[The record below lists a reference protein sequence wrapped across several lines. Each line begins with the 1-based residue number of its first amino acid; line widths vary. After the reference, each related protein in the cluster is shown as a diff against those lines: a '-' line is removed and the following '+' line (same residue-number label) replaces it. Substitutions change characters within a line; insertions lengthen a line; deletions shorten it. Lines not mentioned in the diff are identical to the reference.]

1 MKVYRISC
9 TKQVRKLILSSV
21 DAFIQRLHITID
33 HAMAVTYRRN
43 PHDPQNNTYV
53 SRITLCKG
61 VPFYGFH
68 VGWKFFLKIYML
80 NPAYMQRLADLLR
93 NGSIMGKTIQPY
105 EVHIPYLLQFMA
117 DYGLYGCGWVSCS
130 KVSFRSPVP
139 PASLSNDINII
150 KYDDST
156 IAPHLISYTTL
167 KPRLS
172 HCALELD
179 LLAQDIINRKTITP
193 RYLHHDFIERAHP
206 PSLDEKLV
214 HSMAELW
221 RDDERRR
228 ERKGESSPHTFVF
241 TARHQ
246 ADPEMKGPWIH
257 EREMRQKIEE
267 IVRAERAKSD
277 ARMLNFDTFVQQS
290 KFHDLVQTALE
301 SVTDMF
307 ISVDIKASADRE
319 NYVGL
324 GSSSGHIRE
333 NSREFP
339 SADIDEGRIQ
349 ALLRDIDSDN
359 AALNRNDDSLSASDS
374 ASPSDVDFDTDLLGR
389 VQGEELQPD
398 NLVTDVNPFDY
409 RKTPPRDSH
418 SIAFSDDLDLDFD
431 SNVSADPSRG
441 LQRAVGSSHDAST
454 KFEEPNNVP
463 TDFKGHDAGPLR
475 LRGGAASPDRGQ
487 RKRAV
492 NEYTESQA
500 LKKARIMQVGTGA
513 GDRLATRSIEAR
525 QYGVTYQVRRNDCQM
540 KSQRS
545 LNLNTSSELMGLSE
559 DTGTT
564 DSSFARSSFS
574 PLAAHDERIRQRFE
588 QKSDFEGPLRYLTSL
603 QWRIPCP
610 NVSALLAKLHSLNIP
625 QVIPRSA
632 YYSRNEDVPATTR
645 EYAGKGFRLVSDS
658 LLYLP
663 LFKSG
668 TDSTPIRDHC
678 IGLMSLGL
686 SHKRL
691 WKFER
696 KPPHMASIR
705 AYAQTEAPYSSIG
718 DSEAGKEP
726 SGLC

>member
-1 MKVYRISC
+1 
-9 TKQVRKLILSSV
+9 
-21 DAFIQRLHITID
+21 
-33 HAMAVTYRRN
+33 
-43 PHDPQNNTYV
+43 
-53 SRITLCKG
+53 
-61 VPFYGFH
+61 
-68 VGWKFFLKIYML
+68 ML

-130 KVSFRSPVP
+130 KVSFRAPVP
-139 PASLSNDINII
+139 PAGLSDDINSI

-221 RDDERRR
+221 RDEERRR

-241 TARHQ
+241 TTRHQ

-257 EREMRQKIEE
+257 EREMRQKIDET
-267 IVRAERAKSD
+267 VRAERAKSD

-307 ISVDIKASADRE
+307 ISVDIEASADRE

-324 GSSSGHIRE
+324 RPSSGHIRE

-339 SADIDEGRIQ
+339 SADIDEARIQ
-349 ALLRDIDSDN
+349 ALLRDLDTDN
-359 AALNRNDDSLSASDS
+359 AALNRNEDSLSDSDS

-389 VQGEELQPD
+389 VQGEELQPPD
-398 NLVTDVNPFDY
+398 NLVNDVDPFDY
-409 RKTPPRDSH
+409 RKAPPRDSR
-418 SIAFSDDLDLDFD
+418 SIEFSDDLDFDFD
-431 SNVSADPSRG
+431 SNVSADPARG
-441 LQRAVGSSHDAST
+441 FQRAVDNSHDAST
-454 KFEEPNNVP
+454 KFEEPNFDVP
-463 TDFKGHDAGPLR
+463 SDLKGHDGSPLR
-475 LRGGAASPDRGQ
+475 LRGGAASPDRSH
-487 RKRAV
+487 RKRAA
-492 NEYTESQA
+492 NEHTESRA
-500 LKKARIMQVGTGA
+500 LKKARIIQVGRGA
-513 GDRLATRSIEAR
+513 GDRPATLAIEAR
-525 QYGVTYQVRRNDCQM
+525 QFGVIYQIRRNDCHT
-540 KSQRS
+540 KSEPTQRS
-545 LNLNTSSELMGLSE
+545 LNLNTSSELTGLSE

-564 DSSFARSSFS
+564 GSSFARASFS
-574 PLAAHDERIRQRFE
+574 RLTAHDGRIRQRFE
-588 QKSDFEGPLRYLTSL
+588 QTSGYEGCLRYFTSL
-603 QWRIPCP
+603 QWRIPSP
-610 NVSALLAKLHSLNIP
+610 NVSSVLAKLHSLNIP
-625 QVIPRSA
+625 QIIPRSA
-632 YYSRNEDVPATTR
+632 YYSRNEDVPTTTR

-668 TDSTPIRDHC
+668 TESTPIRDHYT
-678 IGLMSLGL
+678 GLMSPGL

-696 KPPHMASIR
+696 KPPHLVSIR
-705 AYAQTEAPYSSIG
+705 GCSQAEIPYSSIG
-718 DSEAGKEP
+718 DSEAGMEP